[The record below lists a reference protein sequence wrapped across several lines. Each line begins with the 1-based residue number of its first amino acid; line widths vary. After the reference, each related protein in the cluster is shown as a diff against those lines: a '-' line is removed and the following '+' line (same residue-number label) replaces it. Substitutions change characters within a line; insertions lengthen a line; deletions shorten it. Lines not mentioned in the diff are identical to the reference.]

1 MSYTRREFR
10 AGARPTGCYSLE
22 DFQLALPEY
31 EANSTINILE
41 ALGLCIK
48 VHIELDNW
56 PLPYRPHGMAGG
68 HICANHGA
76 IV

>member
-1 MSYTRREFR
+1 MISYTRREFR

-48 VHIELDNW
+48 VHIEFQRWCTLDN
-56 PLPYRPHGMAGG
+56 
-68 HICANHGA
+68 
-76 IV
+76 